1 MSQLYGVGLNIEV
14 GRINNQFKMQIQ
26 KRGGIGIRSLGVLF
40 RRMDN
45 NGNKKLDQA
54 EFTEALA
61 SYGLFP
67 KVVEIQ
73 ALMKYY
79 DVDGDGNITYEEFIR
94 GLRDPLSERRKNM
107 VDKAFTLIDRS
118 RNGTIS
124 IEDIDAI
131 YDVSQN
137 QDFIDGRK
145 TREEILQEFLNGFD
159 GMRGNNDGQIT
170 MQEWNDYYTD
180 LSMSLPSDEYFVRMM
195 ESVWQICEDE
205 TATVSAEQIKHL
217 TKTMRAKLLDF
228 SGGQTEEMVL
238 RNTFREFD
246 LNENGVLSSDE
257 LQALLVRLQM
267 SVERKYLTALL
278 NKFDRNGNGV
288 IEFEE
293 FSNFLIN
300 DPYR

>member
-1 MSQLYGVGLNIEV
+1 MSQLYGVGLNVEV

-45 NGNKKLDQA
+45 NGNKKLDQG

-61 SYGLFP
+61 GYGLFP
-67 KVVEIQ
+67 KVIEIQ

-94 GLRDPLSERRKNM
+94 GLRDPLTARRQAM
-107 VDKAFTLIDRS
+107 VDKAFNLIDRTN
-118 RNGTIS
+118 NGSIS
-124 IEDIDAI
+124 IDDIDAI
-131 YDVSQN
+131 YDVSHN

-145 TREEILQEFLNGFD
+145 TRNEILQEFLNGFD
-159 GMRGNNDGQIT
+159 GMRGNNDGTIT
-170 MQEWNDYYTD
+170 KQEWTDYYTD
-180 LSMSLPSDEYFVRMM
+180 LSMSTPSEEYFIQMM

-205 TATVSAEQIKHL
+205 SSSVSAEQIKHL
-217 TKTMRAKLLDF
+217 TKTMRAKILDF
-228 SGGQTEEMVL
+228 AGNQTEEMVL
-238 RNTFREFD
+238 RNIFREFD
-246 LNENGVLSSDE
+246 ANGNGVLSSDE

-293 FSNFLIN
+293 FCNFIIN
-300 DPYR
+300 DPFR

>member
-170 MQEWNDYYTD
+170 KAEWDDYYTD

>member
-1 MSQLYGVGLNIEV
+1 MSQLYGVGLDIEV

-26 KRGGIGIRSLGVLF
+26 KKGGIGLRTIGVIF
-40 RRMDN
+40 RRMDT
-45 NGNKKLDQA
+45 NGNRKLDIS
-54 EFTEALA
+54 EFTEALNTF
-61 SYGLFP
+61 GLFP

-73 ALMKYY
+73 ALMKFY

-94 GLRDPLSERRKNM
+94 GLRDPLTERRKNM
-107 VDKAFTLIDRS
+107 VEKAFALVDRS
-118 RNGTIS
+118 GNGAIS
-124 IEDIDAI
+124 VEDIDAI

-137 QDFIDGRK
+137 QDFIDGTK
-145 TREEILQEFLNGFD
+145 SREQILQEFLDGFD
-159 GMRGNNDGQIT
+159 GMRGNNDGT
-170 MQEWNDYYTD
+170 VTKQEWTDYYTD

-195 ESVWQICEDE
+195 ESVWNICEDE
-205 TATVSAEQIKHL
+205 TAGVNAEQIKFL

-228 SGGQTEEMVL
+228 SGNQTEEMVL

-246 LNENGVLSSDE
+246 LNENGVLTADE

-293 FSNFLIN
+293 FCNFLIN

>member
-170 MQEWNDYYTD
+170 QQEWCDYYTD